1 MHQQKLENVIA
12 GLEVAWAFFGGMTQY
27 LVIDNFPAAVVGSFA
42 DSPAGQSRPASCSP
56 CPGAGRTSGGFQKAH
71 PIHHRPANLYTSTV
85 YIPDTIQRVVAYP
98 LDDGGRYSIQPP
110 NVSNL
115 SAHAAQFTSADYS

>member
-1 MHQQKLENVIA
+1 MDVIA
-12 GLEVAWAFFGGMTQY
+12 GLEAAWAFFGGITQY
-27 LVIDNFPAAVVGSFA
+27 IVIDNFPAAVVGSFA
-42 DSPAGQSRPASCSP
+42 VILAGQSRPASCSP
-56 CPGAGRTSGGFQKAH
+56 CPGASRTSGGFPKAH

-98 LDDGGRYSIQPP
+98 LDDGGRYSIQAP

-115 SAHAAQFTSADYS
+115 SAHAAQFTSAAYS